1 MRDSKTVAGILGP
14 LGLTEAN
21 DHASAT
27 DVADAQ
33 AQDLG
38 DAQARGVGGHEDG
51 PMAEAGEA
59 LEEASDFVEAQ
70 TFSDRDQS

>member
-21 DHASAT
+21 DHALAI

-38 DAQARGVGGHEDG
+38 DAQPRGLRGHEDG
-51 PMAEAGEA
+51 PTAEAGEA
-59 LEEASDFVEAQ
+59 PERSE
-70 TFSDRDQS
+70 